1 MVASFLTHICVTRP
15 QWVKSSGSNAGNT
28 QNIQGDPT
36 IQISWI
42 HSRFLTIRLLIRYGN
57 VPPIVCLCVVTIYGL
72 HSSIVHMT
80 YSILSV
86 YTMMDRYLSCV
97 VYICYLLKESRE
109 YLWES
114 VIKMWSKWSC
124 VIVFLHIRV
133 TQLSAWWRH
142 QIETLSALPALCA
155 RDSAVPSQRPVTR
168 SFDFFF
174 VICTGKGLSKQLK
187 RRWFETPSRSLWRHC
202 NGLIEWVVKFMSSKS
217 PLTRFK
223 QHI

>member
-1 MVASFLTHICVTRP
+1 MAWRRPGDKPLSELMVASFLTHICVTRP

-133 TQLSAWWRH
+133 TQLSAWWCH

-155 RDSAVPSQRPVTR
+155 RDSPVLDEFPSQRPVTR

-174 VICTGKGLSKQLK
+174 YLHRERVKQTI
-187 RRWFETPSRSLWRHC
+187 ETPVIWNAIALIMTSL
-202 NGLIEWVVKFMSSKS
+202 
-217 PLTRFK
+217 
-223 QHI
+223 